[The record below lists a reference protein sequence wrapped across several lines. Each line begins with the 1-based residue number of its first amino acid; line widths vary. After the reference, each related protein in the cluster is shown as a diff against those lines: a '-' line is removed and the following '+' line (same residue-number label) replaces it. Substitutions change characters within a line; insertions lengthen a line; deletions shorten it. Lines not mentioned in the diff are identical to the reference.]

1 MTRLRNNKMVT
12 LENLYTSD
20 MDKIL
25 KHLNGEQ
32 VSKEELESIR
42 LRLESDL
49 YKIKKGFFKQ

>member
-1 MTRLRNNKMVT
+1 MVT

-25 KHLNGEQ
+25 KYLNGED